1 MLTYYLPWSTQQGRR
16 VSVVIV
22 VVLAYRERSL
32 TFVYVH
38 LTLPLFLSLTH
49 FSIMEN
55 IVSED
60 TAPPGPRVSKRQ
72 ELGDQAQLREAL
84 DQM

>member
-1 MLTYYLPWSTQQGRR
+1 M
-16 VSVVIV
+16 IV
-22 VVLAYRERSL
+22 VVLASRKRSL

-38 LTLPLFLSLTH
+38 LALPLFLSLTH
-49 FSIMEN
+49 FPIMEN
-55 IVSED
+55 LVSED
-60 TAPPGPRVSKRQ
+60 TAPGPRAPKRQ